1 MLFSAL
7 WSTQGELTRGLAG
20 IGNPI
25 KAPSALTFDE
35 GLARSAASTR
45 AAQYVYEFLNAV
57 TFAAGAPNATLTCD
71 VVASPAGA
79 GAAPAPFTMT
89 PPDYE
94 KLGAGGSTANLEAEL
109 QKVLDMAVLR
119 RDRMSEILVQVRRPT
134 SFYAMVLNLQPWRYR
149 YTLELFATV
158 FRLSTLI
165 TMQFKHHFRVLRA
178 GDRSVLVQPVLL
190 NPGHWSYPAG
200 HASQCYFA
208 SAILTNLTVAKLGP
222 DVTNQLDKLA
232 QRIGEN
238 RVVAGVHYPEDIDK
252 GKALG
257 QSLAAMLEYRAKAE
271 PSALNWLF
279 RQARSEWV

>member
-1 MLFSAL
+1 
-7 WSTQGELTRGLAG
+7 
-20 IGNPI
+20 
-25 KAPSALTFDE
+25 
-35 GLARSAASTR
+35 
-45 AAQYVYEFLNAV
+45 
-57 TFAAGAPNATLTCD
+57 
-71 VVASPAGA
+71 
-79 GAAPAPFTMT
+79 
-89 PPDYE
+89 
-94 KLGAGGSTANLEAEL
+94 
-109 QKVLDMAVLR
+109 
-119 RDRMSEILVQVRRPT
+119 
-134 SFYAMVLNLQPWRYR
+134 
-149 YTLELFATV
+149 
-158 FRLSTLI
+158 
-165 TMQFKHHFRVLRA
+165 
-178 GDRSVLVQPVLL
+178 VLVQPVLL